1 MKTMPK
7 STNHKTEI
15 PLLIQK
21 KNTLVY
27 SLYLAIGSVSL
38 FIALNI
44 LNTAY
49 QGFIWSYTTKYVLDS
64 LAIALILLIA
74 SALLFMGCY
83 QILKGKKFSFT
94 LGAIGCLLLIVY
106 PGYVLLIDSYVPYAF
121 YYMLLLWTPAL
132 IVLIIAVIVW
142 KKQK

>member
-1 MKTMPK
+1 MAKNLNP
-7 STNHKTEI
+7 KTEI

-21 KNTLVY
+21 ENTLVY
-27 SLYLAIGSVSL
+27 SLYLAIGSISI
-38 FIALNI
+38 FIALNV

-49 QGFIWSYTTKYVLDS
+49 QGFIWSYTTKYVLNS
-64 LAIALILLIA
+64 LAIALVLLIA

-83 QILKGKKFSFT
+83 KILKDKKFSYA

-121 YYMLLLWTPAL
+121 YYMLLLWIPAL
-132 IVLIIAVIVW
+132 IVLMIAVIAW

>member
-1 MKTMPK
+1 M
-7 STNHKTEI
+7 
-15 PLLIQK
+15 
-21 KNTLVY
+21 Y

-49 QGFIWSYTTKYVLDS
+49 QGFIWSYTTKYVLNS
-64 LAIALILLIA
+64 LAIALVLLIA

-121 YYMLLLWTPAL
+121 YYMLLLWIPSL
-132 IVLIIAVIVW
+132 IVLIIAVLVW

>member
-1 MKTMPK
+1 MPK
-7 STNHKTEI
+7 STSHKTEN

-21 KNTLVY
+21 KNILVY

-49 QGFIWSYTTKYVLDS
+49 QGFIWSYTTKYVLNS

-74 SALLFMGCY
+74 SMLLFIGCY

-94 LGAIGCLLLIVY
+94 LGVIGCLLLITY
-106 PGYVLLIDSYVPYAF
+106 PGYVLFIDSYVPYAF
-121 YYMLLLWTPAL
+121 SYMLLLWIPVL
-132 IVLIIAVIVW
+132 IVLITTVVVW

>member
-1 MKTMPK
+1 MKTMAK
-7 STNHKTEI
+7 NLNRKKEI

-27 SLYLAIGSVSL
+27 SLFLAIGSVSI
-38 FIALNI
+38 FIALNV

-49 QGFIWSYTTKYVLDS
+49 QGFIWSYTTKYVMNS
-64 LAIALILLIA
+64 LAIALVLLIA

-83 QILKGKKFSFT
+83 QILKGKKFSYI

-106 PGYVLLIDSYVPYAF
+106 PGYVLLIDFYVPYAF
-121 YYMLLLWTPAL
+121 YYMLLLWIPAL
-132 IVLIIAVIVW
+132 IVLIVAVLVW

>member
-1 MKTMPK
+1 MAK
-7 STNHKTEI
+7 SLNHKTEI
-15 PLLIQK
+15 PFLIQK

-27 SLYLAIGSVSL
+27 SLYLAIGSISL

-49 QGFIWSYTTKYVLDS
+49 QGFIWSYTIKYVLNS
-64 LAIALILLIA
+64 LAIALVLLIA

-83 QILKGKKFSFT
+83 QMLKGKKFSFM
-94 LGAIGCLLLIVY
+94 LGAIGCLLLVVY
-106 PGYVLLIDSYVPYAF
+106 PGYVLLIDFYVPYVF
-121 YYMLLLWTPAL
+121 YYMLLLWMPAL
-132 IVLIIAVIVW
+132 IVLIIAVLVW

>member
-1 MKTMPK
+1 MAK
-7 STNHKTEI
+7 SPNCKTEI
-15 PLLIQK
+15 PFLIQK
-21 KNTLVY
+21 KNTLMY

-38 FIALNI
+38 FIALNV

-49 QGFIWSYTTKYVLDS
+49 QGFIWSYTTKYVLNS
-64 LAIALILLIA
+64 LAIALVLLIA

-83 QILKGKKFSFT
+83 QILKGKKFPFT

-121 YYMLLLWTPAL
+121 YYMILLWIPAL
-132 IVLIIAVIVW
+132 IVLIIAVLVW

>member
-1 MKTMPK
+1 MKKMAK
-7 STNHKTEI
+7 NLNRKKEI

-27 SLYLAIGSVSL
+27 SLFLAIGSVSI
-38 FIALNI
+38 FIALNV

-49 QGFIWSYTTKYVLDS
+49 QGLIWSYTTKYVTNS
-64 LAIALILLIA
+64 LAIALVLLIA

-83 QILKGKKFSFT
+83 QILKGKKFSYI

-106 PGYVLLIDSYVPYAF
+106 PGYVLLIDFYVPYAF
-121 YYMLLLWTPAL
+121 YYMLLLWIPAL
-132 IVLIIAVIVW
+132 IVLIVAVLVW

>member
-1 MKTMPK
+1 MKTMAKSPK
-7 STNHKTEI
+7 CKTEI
-15 PLLIQK
+15 PFLIQK
-21 KNTLVY
+21 KNTLMY

-49 QGFIWSYTTKYVLDS
+49 QGFIWSYTTKYVLNS
-64 LAIALILLIA
+64 LAIALVLLIA

-83 QILKGKKFSFT
+83 QILKGKKFPFT

-121 YYMLLLWTPAL
+121 YYMIMLWIPAL
-132 IVLIIAVIVW
+132 IVLIIAVLVW

>member
-1 MKTMPK
+1 MSPNQNTKDKTPFFGDK
-7 STNHKTEI
+7 KTV
-15 PLLIQK
+15 LL
-21 KNTLVY
+21 Y
-27 SLYLAIGSVSL
+27 SLYLAMGSVSL

-49 QGFIWSYTTKYVLDS
+49 QGFIWSYTTKYVMNS
-64 LAIALILLIA
+64 LAIALVLLIA

-121 YYMLLLWTPAL
+121 YYMLLLWIPSL
-132 IVLIIAVIVW
+132 IVLIIAVLVW

>member
-1 MKTMPK
+1 MKTMAKSPK
-7 STNHKTEI
+7 SKTEI
-15 PLLIQK
+15 PFLIDK
-21 KNTLVY
+21 KTVLVY

-44 LNTAY
+44 LNTTY
-49 QGFIWSYTTKYVLDS
+49 QGFIWSYTTKYVLNS
-64 LAIALILLIA
+64 LAIALVLLIA

-106 PGYVLLIDSYVPYAF
+106 PGYVLCIDSYVPSAF
-121 YYMLLLWTPAL
+121 YYMLLLWIPAL
-132 IVLIIAVIVW
+132 IVLIIAVLVW

>member
-1 MKTMPK
+1 MAK
-7 STNHKTEI
+7 STNCKPET

-27 SLYLAIGSVSL
+27 SLYLAISSVSL

-49 QGFIWSYTTKYVLDS
+49 QGFIWSYTTKYVLNS
-64 LAIALILLIA
+64 LAIALVLLIA

-83 QILKGKKFSFT
+83 QILKGKKFSFAF
-94 LGAIGCLLLIVY
+94 GAIGCLLLIVY
-106 PGYVLLIDSYVPYAF
+106 PVYVFIIDSYVPYAF
-121 YYMLLLWTPAL
+121 YYMLLLWIPAL
-132 IVLIIAVIVW
+132 IVLIIAVFVW

>member
-1 MKTMPK
+1 MKTMAK
-7 STNHKTEI
+7 SLNHKTEI
-15 PLLIQK
+15 PFLIQK

-27 SLYLAIGSVSL
+27 SLYLAIGSISL

-49 QGFIWSYTTKYVLDS
+49 QGFIWSYTIKYVLNS
-64 LAIALILLIA
+64 LAIALVLLIA

-83 QILKGKKFSFT
+83 QMLKGKKFSFM
-94 LGAIGCLLLIVY
+94 LGAIGCLLLVVY
-106 PGYVLLIDSYVPYAF
+106 PGYVLLIDFYVPYAF
-121 YYMLLLWTPAL
+121 YYMLLLWMPAL
-132 IVLIIAVIVW
+132 IVLIIAVLVW

>member
-1 MKTMPK
+1 MAK
-7 STNHKTEI
+7 SPNHKTEI

-27 SLYLAIGSVSL
+27 SLYLAIGSISL

-49 QGFIWSYTTKYVLDS
+49 QGFIWSYTIKYVLNS
-64 LAIALILLIA
+64 LAIALVLLIA

-83 QILKGKKFSFT
+83 QILKGKKFSFM
-94 LGAIGCLLLIVY
+94 LGAIGCLLLVVY
-106 PGYVLLIDSYVPYAF
+106 PGYVLLIDFYVPYAF
-121 YYMLLLWTPAL
+121 YYMLLLWMPAL

>member
-1 MKTMPK
+1 MAK
-7 STNHKTEI
+7 NLNRKTEI
-15 PLLIQK
+15 PFLIKK

-27 SLYLAIGSVSL
+27 SLYLAIGSVSI

-49 QGFIWSYTTKYVLDS
+49 QGFIWNYTTKYVTNS
-64 LAIALILLIA
+64 LAIALVLLIA
-74 SALLFMGCY
+74 SALLFTGCY

-106 PGYVLLIDSYVPYAF
+106 PGYVLLIDTYVPYTF
-121 YYMLLLWTPAL
+121 YYMLLLWIPAL
-132 IVLIIAVIVW
+132 IVLIVAILVW

>member
-1 MKTMPK
+1 MSPNQNTKDKTPFFGDK
-7 STNHKTEI
+7 KTV
-15 PLLIQK
+15 LL
-21 KNTLVY
+21 Y
-27 SLYLAIGSVSL
+27 SLYLAMGSVSL

-49 QGFIWSYTTKYVLDS
+49 QGFIWSYTTKYVLNS
-64 LAIALILLIA
+64 LAIALVLLIA

-121 YYMLLLWTPAL
+121 YYMFLLWIPSL
-132 IVLIIAVIVW
+132 IVLIIAVLVW

>member
-1 MKTMPK
+1 MSPNQNTKDKTPFFGDK
-7 STNHKTEI
+7 KTV
-15 PLLIQK
+15 LL
-21 KNTLVY
+21 Y
-27 SLYLAIGSVSL
+27 SLYLAMGSVSL

-49 QGFIWSYTTKYVLDS
+49 QGFIWSYTTKYVMNS
-64 LAIALILLIA
+64 LAIALVLLIA

-94 LGAIGCLLLIVY
+94 LGAIGCLLLIFY

-121 YYMLLLWTPAL
+121 YYMLLLWIPSL
-132 IVLIIAVIVW
+132 IVLIIAVLVW

>member
-1 MKTMPK
+1 MLK
-7 STNHKTEI
+7 STNHKTEL

-27 SLYLAIGSVSL
+27 SLYLAVGSVSF

-49 QGFIWSYTTKYVLDS
+49 QGYIWSYTTKYVLNS
-64 LAIALILLIA
+64 LAVALVLLIA

-106 PGYVLLIDSYVPYAF
+106 PGYVLLINSYVPYAF
-121 YYMLLLWTPAL
+121 YYMLLLWIPAL
-132 IVLIIAVIVW
+132 IVLIIAVLVW

>member
-1 MKTMPK
+1 MKTMLK
-7 STNHKTEI
+7 STSHKTEI

-27 SLYLAIGSVSL
+27 SLYLAIGSLSS

-49 QGFIWSYTTKYVLDS
+49 QGFIWSYTTKYVLNS

-106 PGYVLLIDSYVPYAF
+106 PGYVLFIDSYVPYAF
-121 YYMLLLWTPAL
+121 YYMLLLWMPAL
-132 IVLIIAVIVW
+132 IILIIAILVW

>member
-1 MKTMPK
+1 MAK
-7 STNHKTEI
+7 STNCKPET

-27 SLYLAIGSVSL
+27 SLYLAISSVSL

-49 QGFIWSYTTKYVLDS
+49 QGFIWSYTTKYVLNS
-64 LAIALILLIA
+64 LAVAFVLLIA

-83 QILKGKKFSFT
+83 QILKGKKFSFA

-106 PGYVLLIDSYVPYAF
+106 PGYVFLIDSYVPYAF
-121 YYMLLLWTPAL
+121 YYMLLLWIPVLT
-132 IVLIIAVIVW
+132 VLIIAVLVW

>member
-1 MKTMPK
+1 MSPNQNTKDKTPFFGDK
-7 STNHKTEI
+7 KTV
-15 PLLIQK
+15 LL
-21 KNTLVY
+21 Y
-27 SLYLAIGSVSL
+27 SLYLAMGSVSL

-49 QGFIWSYTTKYVLDS
+49 QGFIWSYTTKYVLNS
-64 LAIALILLIA
+64 LAIALVLLIA

-94 LGAIGCLLLIVY
+94 LGAIGCLLLIFY

-121 YYMLLLWTPAL
+121 YYMLLLWIPSL
-132 IVLIIAVIVW
+132 IVLIIAVLVW

>member
-1 MKTMPK
+1 MRTMAK
-7 STNHKTEI
+7 SLNCKTEI
-15 PLLIQK
+15 PFHIQK
-21 KNTLVY
+21 KNILVY

-49 QGFIWSYTTKYVLDS
+49 QGFIWSYTTKYVLNS
-64 LAIALILLIA
+64 LAIALVLLIA
-74 SALLFMGCY
+74 SALLFIGCY

-94 LGAIGCLLLIVY
+94 LGVIGCALLIVY
-106 PGYVLLIDSYVPYAF
+106 PGYVFLIDFYVPYTF
-121 YYMLLLWTPAL
+121 YYMLLLWIPAL
-132 IVLIIAVIVW
+132 IVLMIAVFVW

>member
-1 MKTMPK
+1 MSPNQNTKDKTPFFGDK
-7 STNHKTEI
+7 KTV
-15 PLLIQK
+15 LL
-21 KNTLVY
+21 Y
-27 SLYLAIGSVSL
+27 SLYLAMGSVSL

-49 QGFIWSYTTKYVLDS
+49 QGFIWSYTTKYVLNS
-64 LAIALILLIA
+64 LAIALVLLIA

-121 YYMLLLWTPAL
+121 YYMLLLWIPSL
-132 IVLIIAVIVW
+132 IVLIIAVLVW

>member
-1 MKTMPK
+1 MSPNQNTKDKTPFFGDK
-7 STNHKTEI
+7 KTV
-15 PLLIQK
+15 LL
-21 KNTLVY
+21 Y
-27 SLYLAIGSVSL
+27 SLYLAMGSVSL

-49 QGFIWSYTTKYVLDS
+49 QGFIWSYTTKYVMNS
-64 LAIALILLIA
+64 LAIALVLLIA

-94 LGAIGCLLLIVY
+94 LGAIGCLLLIFY

-121 YYMLLLWTPAL
+121 YYMLLLWIPSL
-132 IVLIIAVIVW
+132 IVLIIAVLVW
-142 KKQK
+142 KKNNS

>member
-1 MKTMPK
+1 MKTMAKSPK
-7 STNHKTEI
+7 CKTEI
-15 PLLIQK
+15 PFLIQK
-21 KNTLVY
+21 KNTLMY

-49 QGFIWSYTTKYVLDS
+49 QGFIWSYTTKYVLNS
-64 LAIALILLIA
+64 LAIALVLLIA

-83 QILKGKKFSFT
+83 QILKGKKFPFT

-121 YYMLLLWTPAL
+121 YYMLLLWIPAL
-132 IVLIIAVIVW
+132 IVLIIAVLVW

>member
-1 MKTMPK
+1 MPK

>member
-1 MKTMPK
+1 MAKSPK
-7 STNHKTEI
+7 CKTEI
-15 PLLIQK
+15 PFLIQK
-21 KNTLVY
+21 KNTLMY

-49 QGFIWSYTTKYVLDS
+49 QGFIWSYTTKYVLNS
-64 LAIALILLIA
+64 LAIALVLLIA

-83 QILKGKKFSFT
+83 QILKGKKFPFT

-121 YYMLLLWTPAL
+121 YYMIMLWIPAL
-132 IVLIIAVIVW
+132 IVLIIAVLVW

>member
-1 MKTMPK
+1 MLK

-49 QGFIWSYTTKYVLDS
+49 QGFIWSYTTKYVLNS
-64 LAIALILLIA
+64 LAIALVLLIA

-94 LGAIGCLLLIVY
+94 LGVIGCLLFIVY

-121 YYMLLLWTPAL
+121 YYMLLLWIPAL
-132 IVLIIAVIVW
+132 IVLIIAVLVW

>member
-1 MKTMPK
+1 MPK

-83 QILKGKKFSFT
+83 QMLKGKKFSFM
-94 LGAIGCLLLIVY
+94 LGAIGCLLLVVY
-106 PGYVLLIDSYVPYAF
+106 PGYVLLIDFYVPYAF
-121 YYMLLLWTPAL
+121 YYMLLLWMPAL
-132 IVLIIAVIVW
+132 IVLIIAVLVW

>member
-1 MKTMPK
+1 MAKNLNRK
-7 STNHKTEI
+7 KEI

-27 SLYLAIGSVSL
+27 SLYLAIGSVSI
-38 FIALNI
+38 FIALNV

-49 QGFIWSYTTKYVLDS
+49 QGFIWSYTTKYVTNS
-64 LAIALILLIA
+64 LAIALVLLIA

-83 QILKGKKFSFT
+83 QILKGKKFSYT

-106 PGYVLLIDSYVPYAF
+106 PGYVLLIDFYVPYAF
-121 YYMLLLWTPAL
+121 YYILLLWIPAL
-132 IVLIIAVIVW
+132 IVLIVTVLVW

>member
-1 MKTMPK
+1 MAKNLNRKKET
-7 STNHKTEI
+7 

-27 SLYLAIGSVSL
+27 SLYLVIGSVSI
-38 FIALNI
+38 FIALNV

-49 QGFIWSYTTKYVLDS
+49 QGFIWSYTTKYVTNS
-64 LAIALILLIA
+64 LAIALVLLIA

-83 QILKGKKFSFT
+83 QILKGKKFSYI

-106 PGYVLLIDSYVPYAF
+106 PGYVLLIDFYVPYAF
-121 YYMLLLWTPAL
+121 YYMLLLWIPAL
-132 IVLIIAVIVW
+132 IVLIVAVLVW

>member
-1 MKTMPK
+1 MAKSPK
-7 STNHKTEI
+7 CKTEI
-15 PLLIQK
+15 PFLIQK
-21 KNTLVY
+21 KNTLMY

-49 QGFIWSYTTKYVLDS
+49 QGFIWSYTTKYVLNS
-64 LAIALILLIA
+64 LAIALVLLIA

-83 QILKGKKFSFT
+83 QILKGKKFPFT

-121 YYMLLLWTPAL
+121 YYMLLLWIPAL
-132 IVLIIAVIVW
+132 IVLIIAVLVW

>member
-1 MKTMPK
+1 MKTMAKCP
-7 STNHKTEI
+7 NCKTEI
-15 PLLIQK
+15 PFLIDK
-21 KNTLVY
+21 KTVLVY

-49 QGFIWSYTTKYVLDS
+49 QGFIWSYTTKYVLNS
-64 LAIALILLIA
+64 LAIALVLLIA

-83 QILKGKKFSFT
+83 QILKGKKFPFT

-106 PGYVLLIDSYVPYAF
+106 PGYVLCIDSYVPYAF
-121 YYMLLLWTPAL
+121 YYMILLWIPAL
-132 IVLIIAVIVW
+132 IVFIIAVLVW

>member
-1 MKTMPK
+1 MAK
-7 STNHKTEI
+7 STNCKPETL
-15 PLLIQK
+15 LLIQK

-27 SLYLAIGSVSL
+27 SLYLAISSVSL

-49 QGFIWSYTTKYVLDS
+49 QGFIWSYTTKYVLNS
-64 LAIALILLIA
+64 LAIAFVLLIA

-83 QILKGKKFSFT
+83 QILKGKKFSFA
-94 LGAIGCLLLIVY
+94 LGAIGCILLIVY
-106 PGYVLLIDSYVPYAF
+106 PGYVFIIDSYVPYAF
-121 YYMLLLWTPAL
+121 YYMLLLWIPAL
-132 IVLIIAVIVW
+132 IVLIIAVFFW